1 MELIPAPAA
10 QYVRPNIVNDS
21 PLNEYFPPV
30 ELDECPCDCSSLTV
44 FCLVAMVAETSE
56 CLASAATEDDS
67 PVMSENE
74 CSPQD
79 DDSENSDENTD
90 SDPEEVEYF
99 SETFSVKGSF
109 WATRYQDALKKAV
122 DLKANGVNVP
132 VRASFESSNL
142 KDKNAITFEVFD
154 STVWLVIGYCGVE
167 KIPKL
172 TKAIKKDE
180 IISFK
185 LCYIKRQWIPKISEF
200 RFYAGV
206 TIIKKDRWD
215 KNDNNNQY
223 NSDLSFLFE

>member
-1 MELIPAPAA
+1 
-10 QYVRPNIVNDS
+10 
-21 PLNEYFPPV
+21 
-30 ELDECPCDCSSLTV
+30 
-44 FCLVAMVAETSE
+44 MVAETSE

-90 SDPEEVEYF
+90 SDPEELEYF

-206 TIIKKDRWD
+206 TITKKDRWD

>member
-1 MELIPAPAA
+1 
-10 QYVRPNIVNDS
+10 
-21 PLNEYFPPV
+21 
-30 ELDECPCDCSSLTV
+30 
-44 FCLVAMVAETSE
+44 MVAETSE

-154 STVWLVIGYCGVE
+154 SLAGH
-167 KIPKL
+167 
-172 TKAIKKDE
+172 
-180 IISFK
+180 
-185 LCYIKRQWIPKISEF
+185 WILW
-200 RFYAGV
+200 G
-206 TIIKKDRWD
+206 
-215 KNDNNNQY
+215 
-223 NSDLSFLFE
+223 